1 MKAMIYTVLGSGD
14 PLPKTMALDED
25 YDTYRPKKGVA
36 YHFLILATRGR
47 FLYRIAMLVYETML
61 PRDCLFNPMEGQNKE
76 QFRQFL
82 PDEYRDRDCAIVDIQ
97 QIDSVVIVEPLEIQT
112 NAT

>member
-1 MKAMIYTVLGSGD
+1 MKAIIYTVLGSGD
-14 PLPKTMALDED
+14 EAIRTMALDED
-25 YDTYRPKKGVA
+25 YDTYRPHKGVA
-36 YHFLILATRGR
+36 YHFLITIVDREKYWLRK
-47 FLYRIAMLVYETML
+47 IAMLIYETML
-61 PRDCLFNPMEGQNKE
+61 PRDCRFNPMEGQNKE

-82 PDEYRDRDCAIVDIQ
+82 PDEYRDDAIVDIE